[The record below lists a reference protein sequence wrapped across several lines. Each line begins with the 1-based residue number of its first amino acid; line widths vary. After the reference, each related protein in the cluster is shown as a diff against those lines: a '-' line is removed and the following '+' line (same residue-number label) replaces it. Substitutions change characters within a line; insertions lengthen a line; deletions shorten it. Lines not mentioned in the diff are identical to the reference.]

1 MKKENLKV
9 GQIFYNYD
17 LKEFV
22 VSKIFN
28 KYFECEDRWG
38 RFVIETLKFDCP
50 NYTQNQFQLYVSKQ
64 EILDIKERQELVS
77 EIKKIFWGWGK
88 INLSLEQ
95 LRKISEIIK

>member
-1 MKKENLKV
+1 MENNLTI
-9 GQIFYNYD
+9 GQILYD
-17 LKEFV
+17 YKLREFRIN
-22 VSKIFN
+22 KIGN